1 MDSLIQS
8 YTVFHIDLA
17 TGATVDWAYNEQ
29 DIKITYTIEFRDQ
42 GRYGFVLPPAFI
54 IPNAEE
60 TLIGIVALLAE
71 AKELGYLEIKSSL

>member
-1 MDSLIQS
+1 MP
-8 YTVFHIDLA
+8 FFIDLA
-17 TGATVDWAYNEQ
+17 TGATIDWAYNEQ

-60 TLIGIVALLAE
+60 ALIGIVALLAE